1 MIADKWPKQTKAAN
15 HIRDLLQQRKLDLSS
30 RKMTLPDNQE
40 WIVFQHNRRQI
51 GIDTASGV
59 WVRESDQDS
68 WKCLAMPCTVSGA
81 IQAVEFLIQH

>member
-1 MIADKWPKQTKAAN
+1 MSDKWPKQTKAAS
-15 HIRDLLQQRKLDLSS
+15 HIRELLSQRKHDIQS

-40 WIVFQHNRRQI
+40 WIVFQYNRRKI

-59 WVRESDQDS
+59 WVREADQDD

-81 IQAVEFLIQH
+81 LQAVEFLLQ

>member
-1 MIADKWPKQTKAAN
+1 MSNWIKQTKAAS
-15 HIRDLLQQRKLDLSS
+15 HIRELLSQRRLDIPS
-30 RKMTLPDNQE
+30 RKMMLPDNQE
-40 WIVFQHNRRQI
+40 WIVFQHKQRQI

-81 IQAVEFLIQH
+81 IQAVDFITQD